1 MKNKE
6 KTNIAIKKQSGF
18 CGELMRRIILDIQNE
33 SYEYDYLNNYT
44 RIQSDIVR
52 LRRELNALN
61 KMLEPYWTQKGR

>member
-61 KMLEPYWTQKGR
+61 KMLDPYWTQKGR